1 MHKQIIASAA
11 LGLLIAAGSA
21 ASAKEPEPARPV
33 PASATDIRPLLIGAS
48 VPEVTLRTA
57 DGEAFDLS
65 AAVSRK
71 PAVLIFYRGGWCPY
85 CNLHLGQ
92 LQEAE
97 ADLVKLGYQILAIS
111 PDRPAKLAESVE
123 KGKLSYTL
131 LSDAAMDAARAFG
144 IAFRVDDATVEKYK
158 GYGID
163 LEAASGQ
170 DHHLLPVP
178 AVFILG
184 TDGKVK
190 FVYANPDYK
199 TRLSPD
205 LLVAVARASLAKPAQ
220 GAAGGGK

>member
-11 LGLLIAAGSA
+11 LGLLVTAGFNTAANQTEIAN
-21 ASAKEPEPARPV
+21 EV
-33 PASATDIRPLLIGAS
+33 PASAKNISPLLIGAS

-57 DGEAFDLS
+57 DGEAFELS

-97 ADLVKLGYQILAIS
+97 DDLVKLGYQILAVS
-111 PDRPAKLAESVE
+111 PDRPARLAESVE
-123 KGKLSYTL
+123 KGNLTYTL
-131 LSDAAMDAARAFG
+131 LSDSAMDAAKAFG
-144 IAFRVDDATVEKYK
+144 IAFRVADITVEKYK

-163 LEAASGQ
+163 LEDASGQ
-170 DHHLLPVP
+170 EHHLLPVP
-178 AVFILG
+178 AVFIVG
-184 TDGKVK
+184 TDGRIK

-199 TRLSPD
+199 TRLAPD
-205 LLVAVARASLAKPAQ
+205 VLLQ
-220 GAAGGGK
+220 AAESALEQVSDDE

>member
-1 MHKQIIASAA
+1 MHKQIIASAS
-11 LGLLIAAGSA
+11 LWLLIGAGSI
-21 ASAKEPEPARPV
+21 ASAREPDTARPV
-33 PASATDIRPLLIGAS
+33 PTSAEDVRPLLIGAS

-57 DGEAFDLS
+57 DGNAFDPG

-71 PAVLIFYRGGWCPY
+71 PVVLIFYRGGWCPY

-97 ADLVKLGYQILAIS
+97 ADLAKLGYRILAVS
-111 PDRPAKLAESVE
+111 PDRPSKLAESVE

-131 LSDAAMDAARAFG
+131 LSDATMDAAKAFG

-184 TDGKVK
+184 TDGTVK

-205 LLVAVARASLAKPAQ
+205 VLLEAAKSALERADD
-220 GAAGGGK
+220 GD

>member
-1 MHKQIIASAA
+1 MHTQIIASAA
-11 LGLLIAAGSA
+11 LGLLIAAGST
-21 ASAKEPEPARPV
+21 ASAREPETAPPV
-33 PASATDIRPLLIGAS
+33 PASAADVRPLLIGAS

-57 DGEAFDLS
+57 DGKAFDLG
-65 AAVSRK
+65 AAASRK
-71 PAVLIFYRGGWCPY
+71 PAILIFYRGGWCPY
-85 CNLHLGQ
+85 CSLHLGQ

-97 ADLVKLGYQILAIS
+97 ADLVKLGYQILAVS
-111 PDRPAKLAESVE
+111 PDRPEKLAESVE

-131 LSDAAMDAARAFG
+131 LSDAAMDAAKAFG

-190 FVYANPDYK
+190 FVYVNPDYK
-199 TRLSPD
+199 TRLSAD
-205 LLVAVARASLAKPAQ
+205 VLLAAARASLEEPRQ
-220 GAAGGGK
+220 NSNGGGK